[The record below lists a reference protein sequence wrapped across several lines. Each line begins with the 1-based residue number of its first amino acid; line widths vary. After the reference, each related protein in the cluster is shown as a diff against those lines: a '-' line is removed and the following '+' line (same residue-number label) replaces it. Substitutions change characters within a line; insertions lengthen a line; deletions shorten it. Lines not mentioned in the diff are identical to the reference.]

1 MQISAEATS
10 RNLTHS
16 ILTIKER
23 ASGFAF
29 PQVSLNEWRKT
40 EAATGKVV
48 AHEIGHNM
56 GMSHDFSPKHSG
68 K

>member
-1 MQISAEATS
+1 M
-10 RNLTHS
+10 
-16 ILTIKER
+16 
-23 ASGFAF
+23 
-29 PQVSLNEWRKT
+29 SLNEWRKT

-68 K
+68 KVQIQ